1 MKEYWFKHHGKAS
14 ADPRMK
20 LLKETFGYAGIGVYW
35 EIVEYIETWG
45 DGQFPLKELVAAIRS
60 PRVSEKMLRSILN
73 NFFLFDRNEFND
85 VVRSD
90 IPVGNACHGRWR
102 NCSGGND
109 GQRRNWRSSV
119 GGSIIITSRGK
130 RGKDSAKICEFCVT

>member
-60 PRVSEKMLRSILN
+60 PRVSEKMLRSPIAASADNPLISS
-73 NFFLFDRNEFND
+73 LEEL
-85 VVRSD
+85 
-90 IPVGNACHGRWR
+90 
-102 NCSGGND
+102 
-109 GQRRNWRSSV
+109 QRR
-119 GGSIIITSRGK
+119 K
-130 RGKDSAKICEFCVT
+130 RRAEEELEEQRRRLDNYYLTRKARKRFCEDL

>member
-90 IPVGNACHGRWR
+90 IPVGECMSWTLEEL
-102 NCSGGND
+102 
-109 GQRRNWRSSV
+109 QRR
-119 GGSIIITSRGK
+119 K
-130 RGKDSAKICEFCVT
+130 RRAEEELEEQRRRLDNYYLTRKARKRFCEDL